1 MKKLNRRE
9 FVQTGS
15 GTALASSLAPV
26 ALAAEPP
33 APASKHGSKK
43 FKIAIIGVGNRGRL
57 FLKASLDRF
66 NVDVPALCDF
76 REEAAQRG
84 SKMVQEKLGYEPEI
98 YTDGPNDYK
107 RLLKRDDVDV
117 VFITT
122 PTWWHGPMAIDS
134 LRAHKHVF
142 SEVPACN
149 TIQEGWD
156 LVRAAQ
162 ETDAKYFMAENLC
175 FLRSNMMIL
184 NAVEQGVFGTLSFAE
199 CGYIH
204 EARNL
209 QFNPDGSLN
218 WRGSLNSRTDLIA
231 NTYPTH
237 ALGPTSM
244 WFGIPRGDQLRQC
257 VTMMTPAHSF
267 RDYAIER
274 FGPDTP
280 GATATWNG
288 DNTVSLIRTESGA
301 VIFLRFDIC
310 SPRPHHMDFYTLQGT
325 KASYDDEAGMFVDG
339 RSKDWEPVSDYYER
353 YDHPFW
359 TRHGK
364 AALRTG
370 HGGGDYF
377 VIEHFY
383 KCLRED
389 RPPGIDVYD
398 AVTWSSL
405 IPLSAKSVRENGAT
419 QEVPDYTEGRWKNR
433 RRYDWSNG

>member
-1 MKKLNRRE
+1 MKKLTRRE

-15 GTALASSLAPV
+15 GTALAASVAPA
-26 ALAAEPP
+26 ALATAPP
-33 APASKHGSKK
+33 AVSSKHGSKK
-43 FKIAIIGVGNRGRL
+43 FRIAVIGVGNRGRL

-76 REEAAQRG
+76 REEAARRG
-84 SKMVQEKLGYEPEI
+84 VKMVREKLGYEPDT
-98 YTDGPNDYK
+98 YTDGPKDYQ
-107 RLLKRDDVDV
+107 RLLKRDDVDA

-122 PTWWHGPMAIDS
+122 PTWWHGPMAVDS

-175 FLRSNMMIL
+175 FTRSNMMIL

-209 QFNPDGSLN
+209 QFNEDGSLN

-257 VTMMTPAHSF
+257 VSMMTPARSF

-274 FGPDTP
+274 FGPDSP

-325 KASYDDEAGMFVDG
+325 QGLVRRRSGDVRRRTVEGMGARGELLRPLRSSLLDPAWGSGISDRTWRRRLFRGRAFLQVPDG
-339 RSKDWEPVSDYYER
+339 RHD
-353 YDHPFW
+353 
-359 TRHGK
+359 
-364 AALRTG
+364 
-370 HGGGDYF
+370 
-377 VIEHFY
+377 
-383 KCLRED
+383 
-389 RPPGIDVYD
+389 PG
-398 AVTWSSL
+398 
-405 IPLSAKSVRENGAT
+405 
-419 QEVPDYTEGRWKNR
+419 NR
-433 RRYDWSNG
+433 RLRRRHLEFPHPPLGEIRPRERGHPGGARLH